1 MELTY
6 RARRKLK
13 RGIITGIIVALVL
26 TLVWVCWLVWVE
38 RYVSY
43 TRDGAV
49 IDFSLDQQYFGEG
62 TLALP
67 PAEGEPVSIYY
78 NDGSDV
84 IGVDLSL
91 RQMGGYSITTDM
103 LTNDLETV
111 RATISA
117 LPVGSTVLMEVK
129 NIKGQF
135 YYGTQ
140 ITDAPLATNVDT
152 TAVDDLIEDLA
163 SRNLYLVAS
172 VPAFRDRNYGLHNT
186 SIGIPFIGG
195 GGALWLDSSNCYW
208 LDPAKART
216 LDYLA
221 KIANELRMRGFNEVL
236 FTDFCFPESNELDYS
251 GDKATAIQTAAEK
264 LVDSCAKERF
274 AVSFLATGSTVQ
286 SVAGR
291 SRLYFTGVE
300 GDQAADVAARY
311 TPENPAAQLVFL
323 TDSYDTRFDEYC
335 VLRPL
340 STMMPQ

>member
-6 RARRKLK
+6 RSRRKLK

-26 TLVWVCWLVWVE
+26 TLVWVCWLVWVD

-67 PAEGEPVSIYY
+67 PAETEPVSIYY
-78 NDGSDV
+78 NDGSEV
-84 IGVDLSL
+84 IGLDLSL

-140 ITDAPLATNVDT
+140 IADAPLATNVDT
-152 TAVDDLIEDLA
+152 TAVDDLIEDLS

-186 SIGIPFIGG
+186 NIGIPFIGG

-216 LDYLA
+216 LDYLT
-221 KIANELRMRGFNEVL
+221 KIANELRMRGFNEVM

-251 GDKATAIQTAAEK
+251 GDKVTAIQTAAEK

-300 GDQAADVAARY
+300 GDQAANVAARY
-311 TPENPAAQLVFL
+311 TPDNPAAQLVFL

>member
-6 RARRKLK
+6 RTRRKLK
-13 RGIITGIIVALVL
+13 RGIITGIIVALAL
-26 TLVWVCWLVWVE
+26 TLVWVCWLVWVD

-49 IDFSLDQQYFGEG
+49 IEFSLDSQSFGEG
-62 TLALP
+62 TLAQP
-67 PAEGEPVSIYY
+67 PAKEDPVSIYY
-78 NDGSDV
+78 NDGSDA
-84 IGVDLSL
+84 IGLDLSL
-91 RQMGGYSITTDM
+91 RQMGGYYITADM
-103 LTNDLETV
+103 LAGDLDTI
-111 RATISA
+111 RATIAA

-152 TAVDDLIEDLA
+152 TAVDDLIEDL
-163 SRNLYLVAS
+163 STRNLYLVAS

-216 LDYLA
+216 LDYLT

-236 FTDFCFPESNELDYS
+236 FTDFCFPDSDQLDYN
-251 GDKATAIQTAAEK
+251 GDKVNAILTAAEK

-274 AVSFLATGSTVQ
+274 AVSFMATGSSVQ
-286 SVAGR
+286 SVEGR

-300 GDQAADVAARY
+300 GDEAANVAARY
-311 TPENPAAQLVFL
+311 TPANPAAQLVFM

-340 STMMPQ
+340 STMLPQ